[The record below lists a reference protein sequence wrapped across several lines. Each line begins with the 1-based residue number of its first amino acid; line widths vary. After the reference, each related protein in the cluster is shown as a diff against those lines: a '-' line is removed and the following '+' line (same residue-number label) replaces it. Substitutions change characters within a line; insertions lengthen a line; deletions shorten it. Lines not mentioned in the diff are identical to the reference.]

1 VNTLSQIYICKSEI
15 ESILQNIQSEN
26 RFLRSSVLCEKNMA
40 ASMRYDIES
49 ASTDTLQH
57 PEFRSLS
64 ELYIVIFLNKLN
76 MVENT

>member
-1 VNTLSQIYICKSEI
+1 MVASGVSMNTLSQIYICKSEI

-49 ASTDTLQH
+49 ASADTL
-57 PEFRSLS
+57 PLFGID
-64 ELYIVIFLNKLN
+64 ELKQ
-76 MVENT
+76 